1 MFVTV
6 IAMNE
11 GFSGARRARRHFD
24 NGAEVRL
31 EVLEQDD
38 DPPDIAPGV
47 PDPGRIGRK
56 SYQALRDD
64 PRIKLLSDDGTQGTQ
79 SRAAYEA
86 AKGSAEKA
94 AVEVV
99 GLKLEVTQL
108 RTENAELRAKLA
120 RVEPSVGG
128 DATVA
133 VSGLGSH
140 SPGAFAKTDAHERV
154 EQESIEHE
162 KVDSSHHESS
172 KRGRRT

>member
-24 NGAEVRL
+24 NGVETRL

-38 DPPDIAPGV
+38 DPPDIRPGV
-47 PDPGRIGRK
+47 PDPERIGRK

-86 AKGSAEKA
+86 AKSAAEKA
-94 AVEVV
+94 AVEGV
-99 GLKLEVTQL
+99 GLRLEATRLQDENNQL
-108 RTENAELRAKLA
+108 RRQLQELQRNILPADAVRPETSRASAESGESA
-120 RVEPSVGG
+120 RTSDEP
-128 DATVA
+128 AA
-133 VSGLGSH
+133 RPAAH
-140 SPGAFAKTDAHERV
+140 SKH
-154 EQESIEHE
+154 
-162 KVDSSHHESS
+162 K
-172 KRGRRT
+172 